1 VINVAVLAIN
11 KDDYDFIQKYVDSPF
26 KGYKVITTGL
36 GYNLFYGDEEA
47 FDHFSTNYNFG
58 LVEHDMSGPDYE
70 INSIG
75 KRMET
80 IYDNLFSQI

>member
-1 VINVAVLAIN
+1 MTMILFRSTLIPLSRVIRL
-11 KDDYDFIQKYVDSPF
+11 SR
-26 KGYKVITTGL
+26 L